1 MTSSINI
8 EQSKSEELKDLSNI
22 LSPYIK
28 KIIKNALFITRIPE
42 PNEAISY
49 KKMSLWLD
57 DIARFVTMTST
68 FSHTHLKSDKYS
80 NLKKEIQLTN
90 HKIVIE
96 LEKLTKV
103 LKDDEKAIPEF
114 VETNIIPLITK
125 WNNHIAPNCKS
136 VINELK

>member
-8 EQSKSEELKDLSNI
+8 EQSKSEELKDLSHV

-68 FSHTHLKSDKYS
+68 FSHTHLKNQKYS
-80 NLKKEIQLTN
+80 NLKKDIQLTN

-96 LEKLTKV
+96 LEKLTQV
-103 LKDDEKAIPEF
+103 LKENEKAVPEF
-114 VETNIIPLITK
+114 VENQILPLITK
-125 WNNHIAPNCKS
+125 WNNHIAPSCKS
-136 VINELK
+136 VINELR